1 MMISILIISIGSL
14 AGALTKPVANK
25 KWFQLLLITLMSM
38 AVAVMIGD
46 AVLHLF
52 PHVSLIMCEVHTVLN
67 KKCVFNFLS

>member
-14 AGALTKPVANK
+14 AVALTKPVANK

-52 PHVSLIMCEVHTVLN
+52 PHVSLIMCEAYSA
-67 KKCVFNFLS
+67 KQKMCF